1 MADVGEV
8 RVRVRYDAT
17 EVDKGIPR
25 TKSQLQ
31 GLSWKGILEGD
42 KAAQALS
49 SSLRG
54 VGTALTVGV
63 TAPLAAVGGLSTSA
77 AVKFESSFA
86 GVRKTVDATEEQF
99 QALSQAAR
107 DMAKSK
113 PVNVND
119 VNLIMELGGQ
129 LGVAQENLVKF
140 ADVVS
145 DLDVSTDLGVEQAS
159 TQLAQFMNITGQSYD
174 NVDRLGATLVA
185 LGNNSA
191 TTESAIMNMGMR
203 IAGAGHQIG
212 LTDDQILAVA
222 ASLSSVGIEAEA
234 GGTAIST
241 IMSNIDKEVAT
252 NGKHLE
258 DWARVAGMSSEEFKA
273 AWSSD
278 ALGTLTTVFKQMGDS
293 GDNLNVVL
301 DDLGITSLRQS
312 DTMKRMSG
320 AADLMSASVQTASQ
334 AWEENTALTNEASRR
349 YETTESKI
357 EVFKNKL
364 NDVGISLGGSFADA
378 LTGVL
383 DAAEPLIDML
393 SRGAEA
399 FAGMSKEQQQTVI
412 QMALVAAAIGPITNG
427 AGRLVG
433 SIGNITSA
441 FKTMTEGVELSS
453 AAMGAL
459 KGALITTGVG
469 VLVAGFGMAVQKLNE
484 LNSAATES
492 IYKHEEIRSAN
503 ERLASSIDLLDSSS
517 DKAIGALGDYKASAS
532 DIRKTTDSA
541 TESHKRLADT
551 LEQNTSQ
558 ASASAGSIDKY
569 VATIEQLNGR
579 TDLTRQQQALFRDAV
594 AKVNEACGTSYE
606 VLSDENGALYT
617 QVDAL
622 KRVTEAKK
630 AKLKL
635 DAASSNLQSLY
646 AESQNEQDSIAG
658 LEETRDKLLAKN
670 AGKKAKDW
678 SDEDREAYAAT
689 LTALGQQR
697 EALDG
702 TNKAIERNEKRLGEL
717 GAAYEIAT
725 QSADTFRQ
733 ALEAAG
739 SSGESFDSLAASMGI
754 SVNDLTDKLNS
765 AGISATDFA
774 KVGADGFKALLD
786 AAGGDLSRV
795 KQQLDQM
802 NAIKIDPKHL
812 HVTDDGTIADEAGR
826 VWDLDAQ
833 TIDGKHFT
841 VNDDGTISIENTNVD
856 HLDANTI
863 ADKDFVITDNGTAA
877 TAEGNAD
884 SVNSAVRSIPYDK
897 TVTISVATEAA
908 MSALSSLSSRLGSIV
923 NTAWTAHVSTSGYA
937 SGGMFGYPL
946 KVFKHA
952 DGGLNGIAV
961 RPVMTNAGLV
971 GEDGAEAVLGN
982 KVVPLTN
989 RRYTRPF
996 AQTLAQEMTGTL
1008 STDIAQKVAK
1018 RLVDSPALRAVD
1030 WSVPPAMATSSVLWP
1045 NGQQEKTEPVEVNVD
1060 ARDPEATA
1068 LLRAILEAI
1077 PDEYVMKVDRTEF
1090 ARLCRKA
1097 VND

>member
-8 RVRVRYDAT
+8 RVRVLYDANQVT
-17 EVDKGIPR
+17 SGVAR
-25 TKSQLQ
+25 TKSELK

-278 ALGTLTTVFKQMGDS
+278 ALGTLTTVFRQMGDS

-320 AADLMSASVQTASQ
+320 AADLMAASVQTASQ

-399 FAGMSKEQQQTVI
+399 FAGMSKEQQQAVI

-441 FKTMTEGVELSS
+441 FKTMTEGVKI
-453 AAMGAL
+453 ANVAMGAL
-459 KGALITTGVG
+459 EGVLGVAIVVALGTLYDKFKEWKTHCDNMTASTSGAREALSLFGKSIQDQGDSASGASTSLDGMRGKIDEVVNSARSAAEDGAKFTQSMKDSFTEVGQNAGVVQQYADKISELAGNCGGSAEKVAELKGAVEQYNKLTGDNIKVIDEQSGKISESTGKVKENTDAWVANAWAQAGQEKLTEAMKLRMDLAEKLNKEKEAYAKWQKSQRPGVG
-469 VLVAGFGMAVQKLNE
+469 REQKQN
-484 LNSAATES
+484 AQ
-492 IYKHEEIRSAN
+492 H
-503 ERLASSIDLLDSSS
+503 DSQ
-517 DKAIGALGDYKASAS
+517 D
-532 DIRKTTDSA
+532 
-541 TESHKRLADT
+541 
-551 LEQNTSQ
+551 Q
-558 ASASAGSIDKY
+558 AFK
-569 VATIEQLNGR
+569 
-579 TDLTRQQQALFRDAV
+579 
-594 AKVNEACGTSYE
+594 
-606 VLSDENGALYT
+606 
-617 QVDAL
+617 
-622 KRVTEAKK
+622 
-630 AKLKL
+630 
-635 DAASSNLQSLY
+635 
-646 AESQNEQDSIAG
+646 DSIAG
-658 LEETRDKLLAKN
+658 LEKQLDSA
-670 AGKKAKDW
+670 
-678 SDEDREAYAAT
+678 DESIAT
-689 LTALGQQR
+689 LTEHTTEYMQKADEAAKR
-697 EALDG
+697 SKSFAEAL
-702 TNKAIERNEKRLGEL
+702 NKAEDSGEAFSSLAERLGV
-717 GAAYEIAT
+717 
-725 QSADTFRQ
+725 SADDLSS
-733 ALEAAG
+733 AL
-739 SSGESFDSLAASMGI
+739 DAS
-754 SVNDLTDKLNS
+754 
-765 AGISATDFA
+765 GISAEEFA
-774 KVGADGFKALLD
+774 SLGSENFARLYQEAQGDMSKIRD
-786 AAGGDLSRV
+786 AVDLTNE
-795 KQQLDQM
+795 LHI
-802 NAIKIDPKHL
+802 NPKHL

-908 MSALSSLSSRLGSIV
+908 MSALSGLSSRIASIASQAIHL
-923 NTAWTAHVSTSGYA
+923 NTTGYA

-946 KVFKHA
+946 KVYKHA

-1018 RLVDSPALRAVD
+1018 RLVDSPALRTVD
-1030 WSVPPAMATSSVLWP
+1030 WSAPPAMATSSVLWP